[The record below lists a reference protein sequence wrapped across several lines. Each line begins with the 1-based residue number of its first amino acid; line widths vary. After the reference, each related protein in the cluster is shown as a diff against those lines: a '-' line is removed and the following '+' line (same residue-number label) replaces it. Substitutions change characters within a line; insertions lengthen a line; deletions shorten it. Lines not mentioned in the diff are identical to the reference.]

1 MIKTNLEI
9 NLDGTLAIKNL
20 IAQLQE
26 GLDAGITHVE
36 LGHKKSYGD
45 GGRGGGA
52 ENYVKGGPILVQT
65 KAPKKVTTKK
75 LFKNLSNIDENNN
88 YMNADGNEVSTRTFK
103 KPKKTYSDR

>member
-45 GGRGGGA
+45 GGRGGNSVFGR
-52 ENYVKGGPILVQT
+52 GGDGG
-65 KAPKKVTTKK
+65 
-75 LFKNLSNIDENNN
+75 NGG
-88 YMNADGNEVSTRTFK
+88 NAS
-103 KPKKTYSDR
+103 